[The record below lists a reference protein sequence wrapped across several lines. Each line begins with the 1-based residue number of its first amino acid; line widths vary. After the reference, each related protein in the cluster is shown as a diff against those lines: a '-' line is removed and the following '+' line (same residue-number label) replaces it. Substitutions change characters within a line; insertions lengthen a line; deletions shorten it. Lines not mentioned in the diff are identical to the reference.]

1 MLAGEQTLDE
11 IVLNSWD
18 RYIDDHITLHAG
30 KKVVEVHRV
39 KRIVRANDGTEAEY
53 DRLSAPAAIAVGP
66 KCGTNCGSGPP
77 QLKRMVR
84 ATLQTTHDA
93 AQVQARS

>member
-39 KRIVRANDGTEAEY
+39 KRIVRANDGTEAEH
-53 DRLSAPAAIAVGP
+53 DRLSAPAAIAIGP
-66 KCGTNCGSGPP
+66 EMRHQLRLGS
-77 QLKRMVR
+77 
-84 ATLQTTHDA
+84 A
-93 AQVQARS
+93 AVEKDGAGNAANDT